1 MINVGC
7 VNFQNSRTFAK
18 INQNLTALCVYE
30 CCLHRLQK

>member
-7 VNFQNSRTFAK
+7 VNLQNSRTFAK

-30 CCLHRLQK
+30 YCSHSLQK